1 MEKHQSKKWIVAELI
16 PETISRSLEMFPFPI
31 RQILYN
37 RRIEDPEAA
46 QNYLEARIGFED
58 PFALLGMK
66 KAVERISKSITQNE
80 AIAIYGDYDVDGV
93 TATALLVEVIQA
105 LGGRVRGYIPNRFE
119 EGYGLNNEALDLLG
133 NEGVKLVI
141 TVDCGIRSLV
151 EVEHAQVVGIDVI
164 ISDHHYPKGDVPA
177 AYAVICPKQA
187 GDEYPN
193 KDLAGVGLAYKIAE
207 GLIQTHSN
215 NQLDIEKWLDLV
227 ALGTVA
233 DIVPLTGENR
243 GLVRKGINVIR
254 NNPRPGL
261 KSLAN
266 MAGVTLV
273 RVNASDIGFMLA
285 PRLNAAGRL
294 ESALN
299 ALNLL
304 LADSMEVAAEY
315 ALKLEAQNRERQN
328 TTKAI
333 QMAAEILAEADP
345 EAYLI
350 FAADPEFN
358 QGIVGLAAS
367 KLVESYYRPAI
378 VAYQGPDTTRGS
390 CRSIPEFHI
399 TEALDEVSDLL
410 IRHGGHAMAAGFTVS
425 NDRLDDFVSRMKEIA
440 RQKLSSLD
448 LQPMIKIDIEIQ
460 LRGLKPEL
468 LPFLDQMQPT
478 GQDNPEPAFVSKNL
492 KVIQKRIVGA
502 DQSHL
507 RMVLSDGL
515 ITFDAIG
522 FRMAR
527 HLPTIKESVDV
538 VYNFSKNTFNDRTT
552 LQLMIRDLKPSQR
565 EQAKG

>member
-1 MEKHQSKKWIVAELI
+1 MEKHQSKKWVVADLL
-16 PETISRSLEMFPFPI
+16 PEAVSRSLEMFPVPI

-37 RRIEDPEAA
+37 RHIENLEAA
-46 QNYLEARIGFED
+46 QNYLEARIEFED

-66 KAVERISKSITQNE
+66 KAVDRISKSITQNE

-105 LGGRVRGYIPNRFE
+105 LGGKVRGYIPNRFD
-119 EGYGLNNEALDLLG
+119 EGYGLNNDALDLLG
-133 NEGVKLVI
+133 SEGVKLVI
-141 TVDCGIRSLV
+141 TVDCGIRSPK
-151 EVEHAQVVGIDVI
+151 EVQHAQASGIDI
-164 ISDHHYPKGDVPA
+164 IVSDHHHPKGDVPA
-177 AYAVICPKQA
+177 AFAVICPKQA
-187 GDEYPN
+187 GDEYSN

-207 GLIQTHSN
+207 GLIQTHPDLGLN
-215 NQLDIEKWLDLV
+215 IESWLDLV

-243 GLVRKGINVIR
+243 VLVRKGIDVIR
-254 NNPRPGL
+254 KNPRPGV

-266 MAGVTLV
+266 IAGVTLA
-273 RVNASDIGFMLA
+273 RVNSSDIGYMLA

-304 LADSMEVAAEY
+304 FADTIENAAGY
-315 ALKLEAQNRERQN
+315 AVKLEAQNRERQN

-333 QMAAEILAEADP
+333 QMSAEILAEADP

-358 QGIVGLAAS
+358 QGVVGLAAS

-378 VAYQGPDTTRGS
+378 VAYKGPDTTRGS

-425 NDRLDDFVSRMKEIA
+425 NEKLDNFVKRMKEIA
-440 RQKLSSLD
+440 REKLSNLD
-448 LQPMIKIDIEIQ
+448 LQPMIRIDTEIQ
-460 LRGLKPEL
+460 LRDLKPEL
-468 LPFLDQMQPT
+468 LPFLDQIQPT
-478 GQDNPEPAFVSKNL
+478 GQDNLEPLFVSRNL
-492 KVIQKRIVGA
+492 RVIQKKTVGA
-502 DQSHL
+502 DASHL
-507 RMVLSDGL
+507 KMVLTDGL

-522 FRMAR
+522 FRMAH
-527 HLPTIKESVDV
+527 HLPAIKEHVDV
-538 VYNFSKNTFNDRTT
+538 VYNFSRNTFNDRTT

-565 EQAKG
+565 E